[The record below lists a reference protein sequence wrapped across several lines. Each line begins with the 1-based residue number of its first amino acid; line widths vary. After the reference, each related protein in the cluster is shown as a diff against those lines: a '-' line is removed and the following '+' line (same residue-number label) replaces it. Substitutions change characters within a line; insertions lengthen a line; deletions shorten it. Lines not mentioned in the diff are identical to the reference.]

1 MYNAEGFTKKAETVI
16 DRAFMQSGRL
26 GHTYMGSEH
35 LLLALCGDTDT
46 GEGRLL
52 KQWGIREKTVLEII
66 ISIVGRG
73 EPCIVEASAV
83 TPAAKGII
91 ADALKEAAAAGEQA
105 GTEHILRAVLNCKG
119 CTAVSVINSAGGDVS
134 RLSGACSAS
143 DDFKSS
149 SKLNVLYKYARDLTA
164 EAACKKFDPV
174 IARENEI
181 ERVMQILSRRTKN
194 NPCLVGEA
202 GVGKTAVAEGIAAR
216 LAEGNV
222 PEVLR
227 RKHIFSISLT
237 SMIAGAKY
245 RGDFEERLKQ
255 CIDEVVENGNI
266 ILFIDEIHSIVGAG
280 AAEGAIDAA
289 NILKPQLA
297 RGELQVIGATTLN
310 EYRRYI
316 EKDSALERRFQQVH
330 INEPVQE
337 DAVRI
342 ISGIK
347 KCYEDFHNAR
357 ITDEAV
363 KAAVELSVRYQPER
377 FLPDKAVD
385 LIDETASRARMKASA
400 SPQTLTQLA
409 DSLKFMLEKQ
419 SRPCERRERIPQGE
433 LPSWYRS
440 SEEKAVLV
448 DREQV
453 AEVISDMT
461 GIPLKKLTKDESE
474 RLLCLEEELHRRVIG
489 QDKAV
494 RAVADA
500 VRRSRSGLKENS
512 RPMGCFL
519 FSGPTGSGKTELS
532 KALAECL
539 FGDEEALIRLD
550 MSEYMEKH
558 SVSKLI
564 GSPPGYVGCDEG
576 GYLTEKVRRKPYSVI
591 LFDEIEKAH
600 GDISNL
606 LLQIFEEGVLTDSSG
621 RTVSFRNTVVI
632 LTSNIGAER
641 LADSKSIGFI
651 ENGSTKSDVMKD
663 IKGFFKPELLGRLD
677 DIIVFDPLTN
687 IELTDITVKL
697 LDGLRKRAYA
707 MEISVEFSDEAVKK
721 LSSEGSSGSNARDLR
736 RHIAFS
742 VENML
747 SRRIID
753 GSVKRGDSLI
763 LMLENGEFCF
773 KSAQMQE

>member
-1 MYNAEGFTKKAETVI
+1 MYNTEGFTKKAETVI
-16 DRAFMQSGRL
+16 DRAFMQAGRL

-46 GEGRLL
+46 GAGRLL
-52 KQWGIREKTVLEII
+52 KQWGIKEKNVLEII
-66 ISIVGRG
+66 ISTVGRG
-73 EPCIVEASAV
+73 EPCIVEASSV
-83 TPAAKGII
+83 TPAVRKII
-91 ADALKEAAAAGEQA
+91 ADAVKEASAAGEQA
-105 GTEHILRAVLNCKG
+105 GTEHILRSVLRCDG

-134 RLSGACSAS
+134 GLNGAYAA
-143 DDFKSS
+143 DDFKSGS
-149 SKLNVLYKYARDLTA
+149 RLNVLYKYARDLTA
-164 EAACKKFDPV
+164 EAAGKKFDPV
-174 IARENEI
+174 IARDNEI
-181 ERVMQILSRRTKN
+181 RRVMQILSRRTKN

-202 GVGKTAVAEGIAAR
+202 GVGKTAVVEGIAAR
-216 LAEGNV
+216 LAQGDV
-222 PEVLR
+222 PDVLR

-245 RGDFEERLKQ
+245 RGDFEERVKQ

-316 EKDSALERRFQQVH
+316 EKDSALERRFQQVL

-337 DAVRI
+337 DAVKI

-385 LIDETASRARMKASA
+385 LIDEAASRARLKASA
-400 SPQTLTQLA
+400 SPQTLAQLA

-419 SRPCERRERIPQGE
+419 SRPCEKRERVSRGE
-433 LPSWYRS
+433 LPSWYSS
-440 SEEKAVLV
+440 SEEKAVVV

-461 GIPLKKLTKDESE
+461 GIPLKKLTKDEGE

-500 VRRSRSGLKENS
+500 VRRSRSGLKESS

-539 FGDEEALIRLD
+539 FGDENALIRLD

-564 GSPPGYVGCDEG
+564 GSPPGYVGYDEG
-576 GYLTEKVRRKPYSVI
+576 GFLTEKVRRKPYSVI

-632 LTSNIGAER
+632 LTSNIGAEK
-641 LADSKSIGFI
+641 LSDSKSIGFV

-677 DIIVFDPLTN
+677 EIIVFDPLTSS
-687 IELTDITVKL
+687 ELTDITVKI

-707 MEISVEFSDEAVKK
+707 LEISVEFSDEAVKK
-721 LSSEGSSGSNARDLR
+721 LSSGGDNGSGARDLR
-736 RHIAFS
+736 RDIAFS

-763 LMLENGEFCF
+763 LMLENGELCF